1 MAVFRLSRARIAF
14 LHDVAMAAIAFVAS
28 LYLRMGDS
36 FFDLPADA
44 VALWTATFSAVAAA
58 VFAST
63 RLYGGVWRYA
73 SLDDMTAIARAV
85 TLASLIYLVLLFFI
99 TRLEQLPRSQLVINW
114 FVLMAMLCGPRIL
127 YRVLKDRST
136 EAVLARDGTRRVPV
150 LLVGA
155 GDAAEL
161 FIQATRQRPAASY
174 RVVGILD
181 ETGSRVGRAI
191 RGVRVLGTIDD
202 ASAAL
207 DALARRGHSPQRIIL
222 AGETPDGA
230 HVRRLLS
237 LSEQRG
243 MTLARLPSLTD
254 FRSGLDDGI
263 AMRPIAI
270 EDLLGRPQTVLD
282 RAGMKALL
290 AGKRIMVTGA
300 GGTIGAE
307 LARQIAA
314 FGPAHL
320 ALLDY
325 GEFNLYS
332 IDLEIGE
339 RAPALERSA
348 VLCDVRDRER
358 LTRAIALARPQLVFH
373 AAALKHVPMVEAHPA
388 EGVLTNAIGTRN
400 VADAC
405 RAGGVEAMVLIS
417 TDKAVNP
424 TNVMGA
430 TKRVAEAYCQALDV
444 AQHGAGT
451 RFATVRFGNVLGSTG
466 SVVPLFQRQIAQG
479 GPVTVTH
486 ADITRYFMTTREAVE
501 LVLQATVLATRGDAE
516 SGKIL
521 VLDMGEPVRIADLA
535 RQMIRLSG
543 LQPGTDIEI
552 RFTGLRPGEK
562 LHEELLHE
570 AEHAVPTG
578 TSGIML
584 AAPRAA
590 DLAILGRAFDEMAEA
605 AATGHAERAVQIL
618 TRLVPEARLDGA
630 TSRPAAAR

>member
-1 MAVFRLSRARIAF
+1 
-14 LHDVAMAAIAFVAS
+14 MAAIAFVAS

-36 FFDLPADA
+36 FFDLSADA
-44 VALWTATFSAVAAA
+44 VALWTATFTAVAAA

-73 SLDDMTAIARAV
+73 SLDDMTTIARAV

-161 FIQATRQRPAASY
+161 FIQATRQRPAADY

-202 ASAAL
+202 ASSAL
-207 DALARRGHSPQRIIL
+207 DALARRGQSPQRIIL
-222 AGETPDGA
+222 TGETPDGA

-254 FRSGLDDGI
+254 FRTGLDDGI

-339 RAPALERSA
+339 RAPALERNA
-348 VLCDVRDRER
+348 ILCDVRDKER
-358 LTRAIALARPQLVFH
+358 LTRTISLARPQLVFH

-430 TKRVAEAYCQALDV
+430 TKRAAEAYCQALDV
-444 AQHGAGT
+444 TQHGVGT

-486 ADITRYFMTTREAVE
+486 PDITRYFMTTREAVE
-501 LVLQATVLATRGDAE
+501 LVLQATVLATRGDA
-516 SGKIL
+516 
-521 VLDMGEPVRIADLA
+521 
-535 RQMIRLSG
+535 
-543 LQPGTDIEI
+543 
-552 RFTGLRPGEK
+552 
-562 LHEELLHE
+562 
-570 AEHAVPTG
+570 
-578 TSGIML
+578 
-584 AAPRAA
+584 
-590 DLAILGRAFDEMAEA
+590 
-605 AATGHAERAVQIL
+605 
-618 TRLVPEARLDGA
+618 
-630 TSRPAAAR
+630 